1 MDRQVSCANRWQR
14 GINSLLTTEN
24 SVSQMGAVS
33 HLDTYRGANGSF
45 WGRQTGGLR
54 WATSAR
60 QRGIP
65 QENRPPS
72 GETQVLCQKKL
83 KGSKMAQLLLF
94 F

>member
-14 GINSLLTTEN
+14 GINSLPQLET
-24 SVSQMGAVS
+24 VSRKWAQCPIWTHTVGPMAAFGAGRPAVS
-33 HLDTYRGANGSF
+33 DGPRAQDSAEFLKK
-45 WGRQTGGLR
+45 TG
-54 WATSAR
+54 
-60 QRGIP
+60 
-65 QENRPPS
+65 PPS